1 MKTIAQELK
10 EMRTNAKEEQDKLRT
25 RLDLLVRETLKTRPL
40 SYSSLKQFQKSPQHY
55 IEYITT
61 KKEASDAMFL
71 GNLFDC
77 ILLTP
82 ERFEKTYYI
91 YNKIDGRTKAGK
103 EQKLELQAIWD
114 DGFVCVPQEMYDKA
128 LKMVNA
134 VLMDD
139 DAMYYIDKFK
149 YTQSKI
155 EWTHKETGLKSI
167 GYYDGESDKDD
178 QDYFI
183 GDIKSAAD
191 ASEWKFVKQAHDLGD
206 HLQAGGYTLRA
217 KKKYFKFPD
226 FVNIVVE
233 SSAPYGVNVLRATK
247 EYIEAAQNEYEQ
259 TLVAF
264 KYCLDNNLWHK
275 SYSFVRF
282 DHLRYAAL
290 TLPSY
295 FKPKFG

>member
-1 MKTIAQELK
+1 MTIVQELK
-10 EMRTNAKEEQDKLRT
+10 EMRSNAQKDQDDLRA
-25 RLDLLVRETLKTRPL
+25 RLDLLVRDTLKTRPL

-55 IEYITT
+55 IEYIL
-61 KKEASDAMFL
+61 KKRTATDAMYL

-82 ERFEKTYYI
+82 ERFEETYHVYK
-91 YNKIDGRTKAGK
+91 KIDGRTKAGK
-103 EQKLELQAIWD
+103 EQKLEIQDIWD
-114 DGFVCVPQEMYDKA
+114 SGKVCVSEDMYYTAK
-128 LKMVNA
+128 KMVTS

-155 EWTHKETGLKSI
+155 EWTHKPTGLKSI
-167 GYYDGESDKDD
+167 GYYDGESDKEDK
-178 QDYFI
+178 DYFI
-183 GDIKSAAD
+183 ADIKSAAD
-191 ASEWKFVKQAHDLGD
+191 ASEWKFIKQAHDLGY
-206 HLQAGGYTLRA
+206 HIQAGGYTMGA
-217 KKKYFKFPD
+217 KIKYFKFPD

-247 EYIEAAQNEYEQ
+247 EYLELAQNEYEQ
-259 TLVAF
+259 SLVAF

-275 SYSFVRF
+275 SYSFIRF
-282 DHLRYAAL
+282 DSLRYAQL